1 MGNHGAAAD
10 IRVRSDAHELMHGAQ
25 SAHYSPLFD
34 RHVTAQSGPIDQHG
48 MIGHRAVVANVG
60 VSHEQNMTAYA
71 RDAATFDRAAID
83 GHELT
88 NFVVLAYLQAGGLP
102 LVRNILRRHTDG
114 AKREKLIVGADFRWT
129 LDGDMRN
136 QPTTF
141 AQLNVS
147 ADHAIGTDLA

>member
-1 MGNHGAAAD
+1 MRLARRGRHGKRENILGNHGAAAD

-102 LVRNILRRHTDG
+102 LAGARPSCSGPRAIPSAPLPAATD
-114 AKREKLIVGADFRWT
+114 RPDPR
-129 LDGDMRN
+129 DGGSGHDRCR
-136 QPTTF
+136 
-141 AQLNVS
+141 
-147 ADHAIGTDLA
+147 